1 MSEPGQ
7 TGQVEVICAAES
19 PANANAW
26 WLSAYAR
33 SNRVPR
39 TTPRKTV
46 EWALSPRKRL
56 MKMIAKEISKTGLG
70 KTLKKRLGKSRRNRA
85 EVNIGKINKNT
96 KQGETIVVPGKVL
109 AEGALDHAV
118 TVAAMSFSKNA
129 VQKIEKA
136 GGKAVAL
143 DAFKSA
149 KNVRVMA

>member
-1 MSEPGQ
+1 
-7 TGQVEVICAAES
+7 
-19 PANANAW
+19 
-26 WLSAYAR
+26 
-33 SNRVPR
+33 
-39 TTPRKTV
+39 
-46 EWALSPRKRL
+46 